1 MPSRLLASNCSSPD
15 PLSQSTGPTISST
28 PQIKRSPKKRRTTI
42 ISTPSKVTTTTTSS
56 PWRFRV
62 VVEAERDVDEDD
74 DVDVTLSRGR
84 KTQTRTTTTKI
95 PLRGLSPESVRT
107 GRGKKKATP
116 ARPRAGSRS
125 PSKTAARKSPTAKKT
140 PAPKKTPRA
149 RRKAAPVMP
158 VEGEEY
164 GRDEEEEEEE
174 EETPTPQIQEEVEK
188 PAEVRNMLF
197 PMVIRYPEAIV
208 SSYVYLRLYKGN
220 IVNVSKPLFFLTPL
234 HQFLQ
239 SHTNHLF
246 SKDTQIAFLGV
257 YLRAKKLP
265 LDIEKTSPQIKITHQ
280 VSSSFSPHQSQ

>member
-95 PLRGLSPESVRT
+95 PLRGLSPEPVRT
-107 GRGKKKATP
+107 GRGKKRATP

-149 RRKAAPVMP
+149 RRKATPVMP
-158 VEGEEY
+158 AEGEEY
-164 GRDEEEEEEE
+164 GRDEEEE

-188 PAEVRNMLF
+188 PAEVRNILF
-197 PMVIRYPEAIV
+197 LMVIRYPEAIV
-208 SSYVYLRLYKGN
+208 SSHVYLHLHKGN
-220 IVNVSKPLFFLTPL
+220 IVNVSKPLFFLTSL
-234 HQFLQ
+234 HQSLQ
-239 SHTNHLF
+239 SRTNHLF
-246 SKDTQIAFLGV
+246 SEDTQIAFLGV
-257 YLRAKKLP
+257 YRRAKKLP

-280 VSSSFSPHQSQ
+280 VSSSFSPHHS

>member
-1 MPSRLLASNCSSPD
+1 MPSRLLASNYSSPD

-28 PQIKRSPKKRRTTI
+28 PQTKRSPKKRRTTI

-95 PLRGLSPESVRT
+95 PLRGLSPEPVRT
-107 GRGKKKATP
+107 GRGKNKTTP

-125 PSKTAARKSPTAKKT
+125 PSKTAGKSPTAKRI
-140 PAPKKTPRA
+140 PASKKAPRT

-158 VEGEEY
+158 AEGGGY
-164 GRDEEEEEEE
+164 GRDEEE
-174 EETPTPQIQEEVEK
+174 TPALQTQEEVEEL
-188 PAEVRNMLF
+188 AEVGNILF
-197 PMVIRYPEAIV
+197 LWLSVILKRLFLRMAI
-208 SSYVYLRLYKGN
+208 YADTDN
-220 IVNVSKPLFFLTPL
+220 IVNVSKPSFFLNPL

-239 SHTNHLF
+239 SRTNHL
-246 SKDTQIAFLGV
+246 
-257 YLRAKKLP
+257 
-265 LDIEKTSPQIKITHQ
+265 SPKIHK
-280 VSSSFSPHQSQ
+280 